1 MRKKFKTETELASSL
16 AEIFREG
23 IKYCRPLSE
32 IVNDADGIR
41 YSESLKR
48 LPQYQRYGI
57 SKTLFWHL
65 YNDAWRYTESCSV
78 GIDGRVFFKGDDT
91 WLNESSEY
99 KNSILCRFV
108 YKADRTKIFV
118 PEKKAEDSDKLPI
131 QKFLENSNVVIAAA
145 KEKE

>member
-32 IVNDADGIR
+32 IINDADGIR
-41 YSESLKR
+41 YSESSKR

-65 YNDAWRYTESCSV
+65 YNDAWRYAESCSV
-78 GIDGRVFFKGDDT
+78 GPDGRVFFKGDDT